1 MKRKKWNYNL
11 TIGLILTTI
20 VVLMAVIGHFWT
32 PYGPTDMNSMLKN
45 APPTLAHPFG
55 NDNFGRD
62 ILSRIMN
69 GMGTTCF
76 VALCTV
82 GIGVVFGT
90 IIGAIT
96 GFFGGWLDEIIMRLN
111 DALKR
116 FPSVLLALILSAFW
130 GRGGIILFLPS
141 VFCSFRVLPVLCEV
155 RLSAIKNWNLSKA
168 PR

>member
-76 VALCTV
+76 VAPVSYTHLQYP
-82 GIGVVFGT
+82 VFF
-90 IIGAIT
+90 AY
-96 GFFGGWLDEIIMRLN
+96 N
-111 DALKR
+111 KR
-116 FPSVLLALILSAFW
+116 S
-130 GRGGIILFLPS
+130 
-141 VFCSFRVLPVLCEV
+141 
-155 RLSAIKNWNLSKA
+155 IKNSGLYSFFA
-168 PR
+168 